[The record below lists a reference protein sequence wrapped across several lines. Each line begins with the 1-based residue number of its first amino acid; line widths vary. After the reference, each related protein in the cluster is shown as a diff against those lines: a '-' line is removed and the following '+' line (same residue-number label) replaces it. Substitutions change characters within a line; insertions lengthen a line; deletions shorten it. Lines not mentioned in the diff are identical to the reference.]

1 LTGGDPLSLVL
12 TYCIE
17 WQKEEEIMIKR
28 AKQLQ
33 IQKRRNEKDRRL
45 WELG

>member
-17 WQKEEEIMIKR
+17 WQKEEKG
-28 AKQLQ
+28 
-33 IQKRRNEKDRRL
+33 RRNNDKKSKAVADTEKTK
-45 WELG
+45 